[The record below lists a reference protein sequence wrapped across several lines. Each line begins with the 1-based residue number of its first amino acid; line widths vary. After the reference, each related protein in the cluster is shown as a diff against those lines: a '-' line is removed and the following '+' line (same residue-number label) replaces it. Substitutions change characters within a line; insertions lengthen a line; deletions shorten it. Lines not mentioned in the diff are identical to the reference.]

1 MQTLGKS
8 TPANPPGYCL
18 LQPLGQGG
26 FGLVYKALKL
36 STQQLVAIKF
46 LNIDAQEKDQQD
58 RHIARFKKETQLS
71 SLLEHPNIVR
81 LLDNGQLDDG
91 QLYAVFEYVDGVT
104 LKDYIREQGA
114 LAPVEASDIMYQ
126 VLEALAYAH
135 GRGIIHR
142 DIKPANI
149 MLTNL
154 AGRVLVKVLDYGI
167 GTFTQELRPL
177 GDRTVTLTLET
188 LGTPAYS
195 APEQLRG
202 EIASPKTDLYLWG
215 LVFIE
220 CLTGEQAVTGASVAS
235 IVQKQLSVY
244 PITLPSFLTGHPV
257 ATLLRRVLH
266 KKVQERA
273 GQAIELLHE
282 LKIVNF
288 SSLAPYKVPQQLVPH
303 DEWGMT
309 QFNISGALATA
320 RIERK
325 QLTIMSLRFSLKN
338 APETADVELIDTLLR
353 DQKIQCKDIAEGYG
367 GFYLNSLS
375 NTQLYYFGYPKASD
389 NDARLCAR
397 AALEI
402 VGNII
407 SRQHFHYE
415 ICVHIGINTGATTL
429 YSDEAP
435 PDGINADCALEL
447 AFRAPPNTI
456 ICAQSTQRVLDVYS
470 EFEPFDPESY
480 LLVGE
485 RQVEAFGFLRSQQAK
500 FELVGRE
507 QEISQIQQFLL
518 PTAEIQNPRHVHIY
532 GEAGI
537 GKSRLVFE
545 ARNHSK
551 HDYHLIAQCLPEY
564 QHSGLFPILKL
575 LRLAYGLDGLAVD
588 AAHSKLSN
596 LLKGLSNP
604 PGALHLLCIWLSLP
618 VPEESPILTETPDAQ
633 KQLLFQIIF
642 YLLMGIYPPDRSILL
657 IVEDIHWADNL
668 TLDFLLSCLDQPI
681 RGQNQLK
688 IISTSRRELPS
699 GFAQAGSLALPVKK
713 LTVEQVHTFLSI
725 LFANQTL
732 SSRLTALVVERADGV
747 PLFIEELVAMLQ
759 QKQLIYRLNGIV
771 DLVNPALTDQIP
783 ITLNE
788 SLQQKLDGLKTGKD
802 TAQLAA
808 VIGREFSYALLL
820 EASSHA
826 EDKLQ
831 IDLQELINNDLIYL
845 QRKVHGNTYIFKHA
859 LVRDAAYHSTSG
871 QVRQM
876 MHLTIAMSLER
887 TGGELS
893 GTILAQ
899 HWAKGGDY
907 TKAVRYGFGVAQ
919 AALKRASA
927 SEAIEEAL
935 NVLGWIEQA
944 TLADKTEKLLEIYRL
959 LTSAYM
965 ELKGWASEE
974 VLQYTQASLELLKA
988 TQNYDEL
995 VSHFWWQMINGIVGG
1010 RRAPLAKLSQE
1021 MDSIVDHV
1029 SAINRSALRCAQ
1041 GFYQYT
1047 EGDRNL
1053 TIRLLTEAIEAYD
1066 PHADTKH
1073 QQIFGFDVK
1082 VFAKAT
1088 LARAYADQLNDGQ
1101 ALRIAQEAVQEA
1113 KAFEHIPSIGIALMY
1128 FGMVHQH
1135 YQNTDE
1141 VKQSASELLAI
1152 CDRYNLPIYRGFA
1165 QMLFDWA
1172 IGDTSDADEI
1182 LDFLVKAGSR
1192 HGLGQFQSYYAQL
1205 YLSVGNFAKALDK
1218 INECLELDRETQE
1231 ENYIAKLLMI
1241 KAEIMAQMDVEGEV
1255 VRSIC
1260 LECVKLAEIQ
1270 GFYRVRDHVVS
1281 KFLSILK

>member
-1 MQTLGKS
+1 MQNSEKS
-8 TPANPPGYCL
+8 TPTNPPGYSL

-26 FGLVYKALKL
+26 FGFVYKALKL
-36 STQQLVAIKF
+36 STQQLVAVKF
-46 LNIDAQEKDQQD
+46 LNVDAQNKDQQA
-58 RHIARFKKETQLS
+58 RHVARFKRETQLS

-91 QLYAVFEYVDGVT
+91 QIYAVFEYVDGIT
-104 LKDYIREQGA
+104 LRDYIRERGA
-114 LAPVEASDIMYQ
+114 LAPVEAGDIMYQ

-135 GRGIIHR
+135 SRGIIHR

-154 AGRVLVKVLDYGI
+154 TGRLLVKVLDFGI

-177 GDRTVTLTLET
+177 SDKTVTLTLET

-202 EIASPKTDLYLWG
+202 ETVSPKTDLYLWG

-220 CLTGEQAVTGASVAS
+220 SLTGEQAVTGTSVAS

-244 PITLPSFLTGHPV
+244 PISVPSFLTGHAV
-257 ATLLRRVLH
+257 ATLLRRVLQ

-273 GQAIELLHE
+273 GQAVELLHE

-288 SSLAPYKVPQQLVPH
+288 SSLAHYKTAKELVAH
-303 DEWGMT
+303 DEWGLT
-309 QFNISGALATA
+309 QINISGAHTTVQ
-320 RIERK
+320 IERK
-325 QLTIMSLRFSLKN
+325 QLTIMSLRLSLTG
-338 APETADVELIDTLLR
+338 AQDPTDVELIDTLLR

-367 GFYLNSLS
+367 GYYLNSLS
-375 NTQLYYFGYPKASD
+375 NTQLYYFGYPKSSD

-402 VGNII
+402 IGNII
-407 SRQHFHYE
+407 NRQHFHYE
-415 ICVHIGINTGATTL
+415 ICVHVGINTGVTTL

-435 PDGINADCALEL
+435 PDGINADYALEL
-447 AFRAPPNTI
+447 AFRAPSNAI

-470 EFEPFDPESY
+470 EFEPFDSATY

-485 RQVEAFGFLRSQQAK
+485 RQVEAFGFLRGHQAK

-507 QEISQIQQFLL
+507 QELKKIQQFLL
-518 PTAEIQNPRHVHIY
+518 PSVGTVSPRHVHIY

-545 ARNHSK
+545 TRNQSK
-551 HDYHLIAQCLPEY
+551 YDSHLIAQCLPEY

-575 LRLAYGLDGLAVD
+575 VRLAYGLDGLAVD
-588 AAHSKLSN
+588 AAQDKLSN
-596 LLKGLSNP
+596 LLKGFGKP
-604 PGALHLLCIWLSLP
+604 AGTLHLLCIWLSLP
-618 VPEESPILTETPDAQ
+618 APEESPVLTQTPDAQ
-633 KQLLFQIIF
+633 KIILFQILF
-642 YLLMGIYPPDRSILL
+642 DLVKNIYPADRNILL

-668 TLDFLLSCLDQPI
+668 TVDFLRSCLAQADS
-681 RGQNQLK
+681 GQNKLK
-688 IISTSRRELPS
+688 IISTSRSELPC
-699 GFAQAGSLALPVKK
+699 GFAEAESLALQVSK
-713 LTVEQVHTFLSI
+713 LTAEHVHTFLSV
-725 LFANQTL
+725 LFGNQTL
-732 SSRLTALVVERADGV
+732 SSRLTALVIERADGV

-759 QKQLIYRLNGIV
+759 QKQLVYRLNGVV
-771 DLVNPALTDQIP
+771 DLVNPTLADQIP

-808 VIGREFSYALLL
+808 VIGREFSYALLAD
-820 EASSHA
+820 ASCHS

-831 IDLQELINNDLIYL
+831 LDLQELINSDLIYL
-845 QRKVHGNTYIFKHA
+845 QRKVHGNAYIFKHA

-876 MHLTIAMSLER
+876 MHLNIATSLER
-887 TGGELS
+887 TAGDAS

-907 TKAVRYGFGVAQ
+907 TKAVQYGFGVAQ

-944 TLADKTEKLLEIYRL
+944 FLADKTEKLLEIYRL

-965 ELKGWASEE
+965 ELKGWACEE
-974 VLQYTQASLELLKA
+974 VRQYTDASLDLLKA
-988 TQNYDEL
+988 TQNYDDL
-995 VSHFWWQMINGIVGG
+995 VSHLWWQMINGIVGG
-1010 RRAPLAKLSQE
+1010 RRAPLAKLSEE
-1021 MDSIVDHV
+1021 MDSIIDQV
-1029 SAINRSALRCAQ
+1029 SAINRSALLCAQ

-1053 TIRLLTEAIEAYD
+1053 TIRLLTEAIDAYD
-1066 PHADTKH
+1066 PTADKKH
-1073 QQIFGFDVK
+1073 QQVFGFDVK

-1088 LARAYADQLNDGQ
+1088 LARAYADQLNDEQ
-1101 ALRIAQEAVQEA
+1101 ALRITQEAVQEA

-1135 YQNTDE
+1135 YKNTDE
-1141 VKQSASELLAI
+1141 VKRSASELLSI

-1172 IGDTSDADEI
+1172 VGDTSGADDI
-1182 LDFLVKAGSR
+1182 LDFLVQAGSR

-1205 YLSVGNFAKALDK
+1205 YLAEGDCAKALEK
-1218 INECLELDRETQE
+1218 INKCLELDGETQE
-1231 ENYIAKLLMI
+1231 ENYIANLLMI
-1241 KAEIMAQMDVEGEV
+1241 KAEIMARMDVEGEV

-1260 LECVKLAEIQ
+1260 LECVKLAEMQ
-1270 GFYRVRDHVVS
+1270 GLYWVRNCVVS
-1281 KFLSILK
+1281 KFLSI